1 MKSTQALIAPLVA
14 TTLTVLAAV
23 AGLPALLLA
32 SRSPLPRQSAP
43 RPVAGA
49 PLQLVRSGQ
58 GTWFL
63 NGQPIARDGLARLL
77 QGLRSSST
85 DLRFM
90 PSSRL
95 PVAEVSESL
104 HWLRR
109 QSGGV
114 VELDLVSGG
123 R

>member
-1 MKSTQALIAPLVA
+1 VKPSQALLAPLVA

-32 SRSPLPRQSAP
+32 SRSPLPRRSAP

-49 PLQLVRSGQ
+49 PLQLVRSAQ

-77 QGLRSSST
+77 QGLPGSST
-85 DLRFM
+85 ELRFM

-95 PVAEVSESL
+95 PVAEVSDSL

-109 QSGGV
+109 QSGGL
-114 VELDLVSGG
+114 VELELVSG
-123 R
+123 RR